1 MMKRSPGACKQPMAL
16 AIGCLLG
23 CLQLVAICPS
33 SLLSGAESATLPAAV
48 LLPAATRDAAHADY
62 KLYPGDLLKMS
73 VFDHPDL
80 SVELRIPVSGA
91 ITVPLIGRVD
101 GLVGR
106 TMSDFG
112 AEITKRLEA
121 DYLQQAVV
129 TLTVTDFGPRLA
141 YVLGSVRTPTSV
153 KLNAYADVSALQAI
167 SEAGGF
173 AADGNRA
180 AAIVLREDLSTGQL
194 SALPVPASDR
204 PEDIRRDVVLV
215 PRDIVL
221 VPRLDRAYVMGRVL
235 KPGAIDIPSEERI
248 SLTKAISLAGG
259 FDKYA
264 RQTDVQLIREGRRLA
279 EVNVQALLNG
289 DAPGAED
296 PVLKPGD
303 TVYIPEARF

>member
-1 MMKRSPGACKQPMAL
+1 MLQR
-16 AIGCLLG
+16 LLG
-23 CLQLVAICPS
+23 AWAQQMAFAICFVCLSIAFPS
-33 SLLSGAESATLPAAV
+33 VAFGAETPPMVRTGPS
-48 LLPAATRDAAHADY
+48 TRTDY
-62 KLYPGDLLKMS
+62 QLYPGDLLKMS

-112 AEITKRLEA
+112 AEITRRLES

-173 AADGNRA
+173 APDGNRA
-180 AAIVLREDLSTGQL
+180 SAIVLREDLTTGQM

-204 PEDIRRDVVLV
+204 PEDIRKDVVLV

-264 RQTDVQLIREGRRLA
+264 RQTDVQLIREGRRLS

-289 DAPGAED
+289 DSPGAED
-296 PVLKPGD
+296 PILKPGD

>member
-1 MMKRSPGACKQPMAL
+1 MNLRRHLSAFAQPMAL
-16 AIGCLLG
+16 AIGCLLWCG
-23 CLQLVAICPS
+23 QLTAYSVEPAAVSPTVA
-33 SLLSGAESATLPAAV
+33 LPAANGE
-48 LLPAATRDAAHADY
+48 AIRTDY

-112 AEITKRLEA
+112 GEITRRLEA

-153 KLNAYADVSALQAI
+153 KLNAYGDVSALQAI

-173 AADGNRA
+173 ASDGNRA
-180 AAIVLREDLSTGQL
+180 AAIVLREDVRTGQL

-235 KPGAIDIPSEERI
+235 KPGAIDMPSEERI

-264 RQTDVQLIREGRRLA
+264 KQSEVQLIREGRRLT

-289 DAPGAED
+289 DSPGVED
-296 PVLKPGD
+296 PILRPGD

>member
-1 MMKRSPGACKQPMAL
+1 MTHLRSLSARTQPMAY

-23 CLQLVAICPS
+23 CL
-33 SLLSGAESATLPAAV
+33 LLLAGGPARGAETQSVALPGATGE
-48 LLPAATRDAAHADY
+48 AAHTDY
-62 KLYPGDLLKMS
+62 KLYPGDLLTMS

-80 SVELRIPVSGA
+80 SIELRIPVSGA
-91 ITVPLIGRVD
+91 ITVPLIGRID
-101 GLVGR
+101 KLVGR
-106 TMSDFG
+106 SIADFG
-112 AEITKRLEA
+112 SEITRRLEA

-129 TLTVTDFGPRLA
+129 TLTVTEFGPRLA

-153 KLNAYADVSALQAI
+153 KLSAYADVSALQAI

-173 AADGNRA
+173 APDGNRA
-180 AAIVLREDLSTGQL
+180 ASIVLREDPISGVL

-235 KPGAIDIPSEERI
+235 KPGAIDMPSEERI

-264 RQTDVQLIREGRRLA
+264 KQSEVQLIRDGRRLV
-279 EVNVQALLNG
+279 EVDVQRLLNG
-289 DAPGAED
+289 DSPGVED